1 MATKWRFLN
10 LEMFSRDIVVRIY
23 PLPNRNKFAILT
35 PAMKNLNRAS
45 ASLSLNSANNDISF
59 LKWIKSEQ
67 LSAATVKKSE
77 LF

>member
-35 PAMKNLNRAS
+35 PAMKNLKRAS
-45 ASLSLNSANNDISF
+45 ASLSENSANNDISF